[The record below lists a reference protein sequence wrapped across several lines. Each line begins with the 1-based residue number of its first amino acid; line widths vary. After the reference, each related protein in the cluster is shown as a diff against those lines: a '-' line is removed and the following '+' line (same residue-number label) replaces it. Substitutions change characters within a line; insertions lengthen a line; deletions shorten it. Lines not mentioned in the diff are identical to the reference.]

1 MRNGV
6 SPWRWY
12 FIGGAAAELAFSVM
26 VMVMVMV
33 VVMARWSPRMAWEHC
48 RVTRSNAVVST
59 FMVQNHPRLWSTIVE
74 NATVTHTQLIKVFI
88 DLLLYNWA
96 CSL

>member
-33 VVMARWSPRMAWEHC
+33 VVMARWSHEVWHE
-48 RVTRSNAVVST
+48 V
-59 FMVQNHPRLWSTIVE
+59 FMP
-74 NATVTHTQLIKVFI
+74 
-88 DLLLYNWA
+88 
-96 CSL
+96 

>member
-1 MRNGV
+1 MTNGRADLEVFESRNKLGFKVHSNCGMPNVSGQGREGTQGRESNGV

-33 VVMARWSPRMAWEHC
+33 VVMARWSPRMA
-48 RVTRSNAVVST
+48 
-59 FMVQNHPRLWSTIVE
+59 
-74 NATVTHTQLIKVFI
+74 
-88 DLLLYNWA
+88 
-96 CSL
+96 